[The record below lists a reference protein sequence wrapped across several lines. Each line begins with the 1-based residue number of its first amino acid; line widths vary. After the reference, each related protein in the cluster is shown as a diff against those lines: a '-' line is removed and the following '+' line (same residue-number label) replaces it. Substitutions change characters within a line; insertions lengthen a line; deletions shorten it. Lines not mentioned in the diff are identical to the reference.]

1 VIREES
7 RSRELERL
15 SSQQLLLA
23 FDSDS
28 LTPRLHNS
36 STMQGRHMTSQR
48 ACGYPEALRAVEHLA
63 ARWPAAPRVA
73 VVLGSGLGGALKALR
88 RARRIPWSSIP
99 CFPRPSV
106 AGHCGQVHL
115 GFWDGVPV
123 AVLAGRVHLYE
134 GYGPREVVFPARV
147 LALTG
152 IRSFVATCAGG
163 GIAPRATPGSL
174 MVFSDHLNFQGANPL
189 AGVHDQRWG
198 ERFLDLTAV
207 YDPGLRHEALKA
219 ARALGLKCFQGVYA
233 SLFGPNYETPAEI
246 CALRTLGAD
255 AVGMSTVPEIMAVHQ
270 MGVRALAVAVITN
283 RAAGLGPKLLS
294 HQEVLATSRT
304 ASQDLAR
311 LISAVMPAL
320 ER

>member
-1 VIREES
+1 MGPKK
-7 RSRELERL
+7 
-15 SSQQLLLA
+15 
-23 FDSDS
+23 
-28 LTPRLHNS
+28 TP
-36 STMQGRHMTSQR
+36 
-48 ACGYPEALRAVEHLA
+48 GYPEALRAVEHLA

-73 VVLGSGLGGALKALR
+73 IVLGSGLGGALKALR

-99 CFPRPSV
+99 GFPRPSV
-106 AGHCGQVHL
+106 AGHCGQLHL
-115 GFWDGVPV
+115 GFWGDVPV

-152 IRSFVATCAGG
+152 IRSFAATCAAG

-189 AGVHDQRWG
+189 AGLHDQRWG
-198 ERFLDLTAV
+198 ERFLDLTRV
-207 YDPGLRHEALKA
+207 YDPGLRRETLKA

-233 SLFGPNYETPAEI
+233 SLFGPSYETPAEI

-255 AVGMSTVPEIMAVHQ
+255 AVGMSTVPEIIAVHQ

-283 RAAGLGPKLLS
+283 RAAGLSPKLLT
-294 HQEVLATSRT
+294 HQEVLETSQT

-311 LISAVMPAL
+311 LISAAMPAL
-320 ER
+320 AQ